1 MDDFEPR
8 IVAFLCNWCAYT
20 GADLAGTSRI
30 QYPPNVRA
38 IRVMCTGGV
47 DPIYVIKALL
57 EGADGVLIGGC
68 HPGDCHY
75 QSGNLKARRR
85 VAILRSILEQL
96 GLDPDRVWLRW
107 ISASEG
113 KLFADTIT
121 EMVQD
126 LKEKG
131 PNPMREAWAI

>member
-1 MDDFEPR
+1 
-8 IVAFLCNWCAYT
+8 L
-20 GADLAGTSRI
+20 

-113 KLFADTIT
+113 KLFADTIK
-121 EMVQD
+121 EMVEE
-126 LKEKG
+126 LREKG